1 MLERLIALLRHL
13 IAARTIDGIV
23 GKVESTINKLDKAE
37 TDILHYVGVKNDVV
51 AEAEAAFNLLKA
63 KTAAEVAALAAK
75 IEKSRKTREKL
86 SIIG

>member
-13 IAARTIDGIV
+13 LASRTIDGIV

-37 TDILHYVGVKNDVV
+37 GDILAYVGVKNDVL
-51 AEAEAAFNLLKA
+51 AQAEAAFEVLKQ
-63 KTAAEVAALAAK
+63 KTSAEVTALAAK